1 MWGPAQGQNNQSL
14 RLLDAAHG
22 AASRPAAALAPDRTL
37 VWSSPH
43 RPRDAATLG
52 PPSLRPSVVAL
63 RRARE
68 ARALR
73 HAPHD
78 NGRGVEDK
86 PSS

>member
-37 VWSSPH
+37 VWSSTR
-43 RPRDAATLG
+43 RPRRRDPRTAVFA
-52 PPSLRPSVVAL
+52 PVVAL